1 VARGY
6 RDATSPHHLGDA
18 RMKDPPL
25 LRLIQGTLEP
35 AVLVTFDNKM
45 PGEHG
50 PLIASLG
57 ITLAVVDKGAQPDHL
72 TREEYWREVI
82 HREAHRF
89 AVQRAGSRW
98 KYRIGPRREITLGGV
113 EPLEN

>member
-1 VARGY
+1 
-6 RDATSPHHLGDA
+6 
-18 RMKDPPL
+18 MKDPPL
-25 LRLIQGTLEP
+25 LWLIHWTLEP

-50 PLIASLG
+50 PLLSSLG
-57 ITLAVVDKGAQPDHL
+57 TTLAVIDKDAQPDHL

-89 AVQRAGSRW
+89 AVQAPGSLW
-98 KYRIGPRREITLGGV
+98 KYRLGPRARIDLG
-113 EPLEN
+113 

>member
-1 VARGY
+1 MARGY

-25 LRLIQGTLEP
+25 LRLIHSTLEP

-45 PGEHG
+45 PVEHG
-50 PLIASLG
+50 PLVVSLG
-57 ITLAVVDKGAQPDHL
+57 TTLAVVDKDAQPDHL

-89 AVQRAGSRW
+89 AAQEVGSRW
-98 KYRIGPRREITLGGV
+98 KYRIGSRREIALSGV
-113 EPLEN
+113 EPAES